1 MNWRPAAKEPVLLTF
16 ELHSTQIRIVRLFEG
31 ICKTPNIH
39 DISAVSDHVPHKRV
53 GKVLTHLAHTDD
65 EAFGQSPV

>member
-1 MNWRPAAKEPVLLTF
+1 M
-16 ELHSTQIRIVRLFEG
+16 
-31 ICKTPNIH
+31 H